1 MQWITVATP
10 PFASIEQF
18 ERVLAEQGEEPAG
31 LEARYVGTAGGELRV
46 VTLWE
51 SRAHADRFFAEK
63 LGPALT
69 KCPGS
74 RTGGHTGG
82 HRHRGGPR
90 LRPPA
95 GRLNHDRLSFGTGDH
110 RFGRSPVPRPDTV

>member
-18 ERVLAEQGEEPAG
+18 DRVLAEQGEEPAG
-31 LEARYVGTAGGELRV
+31 LEARYVGTAGDELRV

-69 KCPGS
+69 KALGPEPVGAPEV
-74 RTGGHTGG
+74 TGIEVA
-82 HRHRGGPR
+82 RAYVRE
-90 LRPPA
+90 
-95 GRLNHDRLSFGTGDH
+95 
-110 RFGRSPVPRPDTV
+110 PVA